1 MCMCMS
7 MCVWC
12 VYTHTYVYVCV
23 CVHYCMLMEHV
34 DATLYSFLQK
44 PIFDICWCPWNACMF
59 ATASEGRVEVWD
71 LSYSV

>member
-1 MCMCMS
+1 MYVGC
-7 MCVWC
+7 
-12 VYTHTYVYVCV
+12 TYIHMYVHYVCV
-23 CVHYCMLMEHV
+23 CSLLHAHMEHV

-44 PIFDICWCPWNACMF
+44 PILDICWCPWNACMF